1 MTCVRK
7 QPNIAYRIQVCRAC
21 HTIRRKYGS
30 RKLVYKSANVQHRFT
45 NPQLILPSLK
55 RLRFAVGICTPSLF
69 WLLLLGWRV
78 RMSSMLR
85 HNACEAAIKFVQA
98 SFSWSTESLLE
109 FISGE
114 KRGKTKKRIVKTLFR
129 IDRMAQRVRAKS
141 RASSHQPKLIQKKA
155 QHMLHEDQVSRVL
168 LEDACYQRNINICFY
183 IVFLG
188 KLFII
193 TPMRKQC
200 SISDDG
206 RIWSYR
212 WYRIPVL

>member
-1 MTCVRK
+1 MYTFPVLIVAAGLAS
-7 QPNIAYRIQVCRAC
+7 PHVFNAA
-21 HTIRRKYGS
+21 
-30 RKLVYKSANVQHRFT
+30 VQ
-45 NPQLILPSLK
+45 
-55 RLRFAVGICTPSLF
+55 
-69 WLLLLGWRV
+69 RV
-78 RMSSMLR
+78 RSRNQVRPSIILLI
-85 HNACEAAIKFVQA
+85 NWIAAWIHINKKPA
-98 SFSWSTESLLE
+98 
-109 FISGE
+109 GE

-168 LEDACYQRNINICFY
+168 LEDVCYQRNINICFY

-200 SISDDG
+200 SILDDG